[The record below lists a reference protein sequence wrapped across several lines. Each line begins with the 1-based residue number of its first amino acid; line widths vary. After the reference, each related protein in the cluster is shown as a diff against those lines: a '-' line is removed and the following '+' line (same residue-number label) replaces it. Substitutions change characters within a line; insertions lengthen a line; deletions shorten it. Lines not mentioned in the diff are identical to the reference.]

1 MKATLCLIFVGLL
14 VATAR
19 GSDELCDLADNMK
32 VQAVQCI
39 TSHVSEQM
47 KSKWEA
53 LKQTFGSQDD
63 LLATN
68 KLCELRKGAT
78 ESGAKTVI
86 FTKTEED
93 EIKSAFEACKA
104 QAQPKTN

>member
-1 MKATLCLIFVGLL
+1 MKALLCFIFVGLL
-14 VATAR
+14 VATAKS
-19 GSDELCDLADNMK
+19 SDELCDLTDNMK

-39 TSHVSEQM
+39 TNHVSAQM

-68 KLCELRKGAT
+68 KLCELRKGAA
-78 ESGAKTVI
+78 ESGAKTAI
-86 FTKTEED
+86 FTKAEED

>member
-1 MKATLCLIFVGLL
+1 MKALIFIFVGLL
-14 VATAR
+14 VATTI
-19 GSDELCDLADNMK
+19 GGDELCDLADNLK

-47 KSKWEA
+47 KNKWEA

-63 LLATN
+63 LVATN
-68 KLCELRKGAT
+68 KLCELRKG
-78 ESGAKTVI
+78 
-86 FTKTEED
+86 KTEED